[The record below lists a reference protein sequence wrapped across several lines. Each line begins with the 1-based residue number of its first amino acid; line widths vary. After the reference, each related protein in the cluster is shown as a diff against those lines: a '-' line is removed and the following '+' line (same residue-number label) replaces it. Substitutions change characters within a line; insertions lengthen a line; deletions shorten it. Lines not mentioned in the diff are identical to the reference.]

1 MKNIKKGAPSL
12 KQELDKIP
20 FDTLVHEVKLAKARF
35 ITHQELYDKWIED
48 WGIPSVYSYGNF
60 MNAVSTYVSTGYN
73 IDAFVKEHV
82 PGDVFQK
89 DLEHYFLKLKT
100 KKVVVKE
107 WVASGYVPPQFL
119 DKPYSEI
126 LRRLGFH
133 IPTLQDQLNNIPSNF
148 MESLKIQYRD
158 RQITMEEV
166 VDSITKEGHI
176 VGSFSSH
183 QIRMHLNS
191 MGFFT
196 YEKRGLLK
204 DSPELMKDYDHDTNN
219 KNGVDLNSLTLGSSK
234 IVSFL
239 CPDRRHPAELRS
251 VSNQVAGTG
260 CAKCARERS
269 VELNQLPVLG
279 VNDLASQ
286 WPDVAKDF
294 MTDRNGKTAQE
305 VAEYSSKEYFWNPSC
320 GIEGHVPYVATV
332 SNRIMS
338 EKRWLAQGRTNY
350 CPHCS
355 QKSHKSEYEHQWAQF
370 IQRIL
375 TPYELEIQI
384 DRYLLKD
391 APRIMV
397 DVPQGDEI
405 DISCVDIGLLVEVNG
420 KEGHNREHGTM
431 RCPKGYE
438 DAKSLRAAHLGFELL
453 HIWQE
458 DHIENKEGTEKMVTS
473 YVEELLREHGYIQ
486 EVA

>member
-1 MKNIKKGAPSL
+1 MKNLKKGATSL

-20 FDTLVHEVKLAKARF
+20 LDTLVHEVKLAKARF
-35 ITHQELYDKWIED
+35 ITQQELYDRLIED
-48 WGIPSVYSYGNF
+48 WGISSVYSNRHF
-60 MNAVSTYVSTGYN
+60 MDVVSTYVPSGYN

-89 DLEHYFLKLKT
+89 DLEQYFLRLKT
-100 KKVVVKE
+100 HKAVVRE

-119 DKPYSEI
+119 GKTYSTV

-133 IPTLQDQLNNIPSNF
+133 IPTLQDQLNNMPSNF
-148 MESLKIQYRD
+148 MESLKIQYRNG
-158 RQITMEEV
+158 QINLDEL
-166 VDSITKEGHI
+166 VDSIQQEGHI
-176 VGSFSSH
+176 VGKFSYH
-183 QIRMHLNS
+183 QIRRHLNA
-191 MGFFT
+191 MGFVT
-196 YEKRGLLK
+196 YERKGLLK
-204 DSPELMKDYDHDTNN
+204 DRPELMKDYDHDTNN
-219 KNGVDLNSLTLGSSK
+219 KNGVDLNSLTLGSTQ

-239 CPDRRHPAELRS
+239 CPDRRHPAESRP
-251 VSNQVAGTG
+251 VAGQVAGTG
-260 CAKCARERS
+260 CAQCARERIT
-269 VELNQLPVLG
+269 ELKQLPVLG

-294 MTDRNGKTAQE
+294 MADRNGKTAQE
-305 VAEYSSKEYFWNPSC
+305 VTEHSSKEYFWKPSC
-320 GIEGHVPYVATV
+320 GIEGHVPYVAV
-332 SNRIMS
+332 VEKRIRA

-355 QKSHKSEYEHQWAQF
+355 QKIHKSQYEHQWAQF

-375 TPYELEIQI
+375 TPYGLEIQI

-405 DISCVDIGLLVEVNG
+405 DISCVDIGLLIEVNG
-420 KEGHNREHGTM
+420 ERGHNKKHGTL

-458 DHIENKEGTEKMVTS
+458 DHIEDKEGTEKMVTS
-473 YVEELLREHGYIQ
+473 YVEELLREHGYIK